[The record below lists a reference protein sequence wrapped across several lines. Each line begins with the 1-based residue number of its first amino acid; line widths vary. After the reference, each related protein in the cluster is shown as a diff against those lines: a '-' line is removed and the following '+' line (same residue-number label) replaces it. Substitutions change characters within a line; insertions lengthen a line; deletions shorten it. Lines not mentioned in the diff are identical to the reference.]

1 LFFQIKEWEIFVLEN
16 LGWSLATVTPVH
28 CLQFYEASGVVFV
41 DDSWNGRP
49 LIEKIPR
56 YIKKYN
62 DFFAN
67 LCLQDYFYAQF
78 SPSHLAAS
86 ILYASRHALSLT
98 PLWRPELEAL
108 TGHSHEEVHEV
119 FSHIWKFYADTF
131 PTHARKSTASPK
143 GIEEVDAI

>member
-1 LFFQIKEWEIFVLEN
+1 M
-16 LGWSLATVTPVH
+16 
-28 CLQFYEASGVVFV
+28 
-41 DDSWNGRP
+41 
-49 LIEKIPR
+49 IEKIPR

-98 PLWRPELEAL
+98 PLWRPELEKL
-108 TGHSHEEVHEV
+108 TGHSLEQVYQV
-119 FSHIWKFYADTF
+119 FEHIWKFYADTF
-131 PTHARKSTASPK
+131 PSHARKSTASPK